1 MKKIGFQNFRRF
13 LEFKPIEYRNVT
25 FLVGRNNAGKSTMVK
40 ALLLVSDFLKS
51 AKVNS
56 FPFGRNVLED
66 ANIVTYDRA
75 KNSLAKE
82 NFIAFDYQ
90 LDNFIINI
98 KISGENDATSADV
111 HLFSI
116 KDLEMGFE
124 IKLEPQKTLIT
135 ISAFPKGYSSAE
147 TEMDKTLILLQEQLA
162 TAKEELKSFKDG
174 DKSLEYFEKI
184 KISKDIEKKITDI
197 KKIMKANKNATNVF
211 RSIKLGLPIIT
222 KYKNN

>member
-111 HLFSI
+111 HLFSQTP
-116 KDLEMGFE
+116 LY
-124 IKLEPQKTLIT
+124 LT
-135 ISAFPKGYSSAE
+135 
-147 TEMDKTLILLQEQLA
+147 
-162 TAKEELKSFKDG
+162 
-174 DKSLEYFEKI
+174 
-184 KISKDIEKKITDI
+184 
-197 KKIMKANKNATNVF
+197 
-211 RSIKLGLPIIT
+211 
-222 KYKNN
+222 